1 MDILKQKRYPTKRL
15 HYVGSSAVLTIDQSH
30 IRRLGIDEFT
40 FFEERPIENGIHLV
54 MRKLVAPQKE
64 EEKADRRLRQ
74 GTLGKRFGTPRARV
88 PA

>member
-40 FFEERPIENGIHLV
+40 FFEDRPIENGIHLE

-64 EEKADRRLRQ
+64 EEKS
-74 GTLGKRFGTPRARV
+74 
-88 PA
+88 